1 MLTGIMRDSLAF
13 EPLRDRLLPFGRGNV
28 TKLAIAYFFATNRHI
43 ESRNRATV
51 LSLISMLS
59 GLYVALV
66 GLLIG
71 CIGDVSLT
79 WAFLFMGVIVLV
91 GSLLFRVR

>member
-1 MLTGIMRDSLAF
+1 
-13 EPLRDRLLPFGRGNV
+13 
-28 TKLAIAYFFATNRHI
+28 
-43 ESRNRATV
+43 
-51 LSLISMLS
+51 MLS

-71 CIGDVSLT
+71 CIGAVSLT

>member
-1 MLTGIMRDSLAF
+1 MGSMSLKDPIF
-13 EPLRDRLLPFGRGNV
+13 SGHL
-28 TKLAIAYFFATNRHI
+28 NRHI
-43 ESRNRATV
+43 ESGNRATV
-51 LSLISMLS
+51 LSLISMFS

-71 CIGDVSLT
+71 RIGDFSLT